1 MSIKKKS
8 KKKKWVTICIILI
21 AIVGITVAILLRPAT
36 TTYENA
42 AAKIGDIT
50 TYYSFTGNVES
61 KNRQTVMSENI
72 MQISEIDVVE
82 GDTVNEGDILMKTT
96 AGDEI
101 KAKIGGEIVNMIAEE
116 NSQYMAGA
124 ALLEIVDYNNLE
136 INVKVDEYD
145 YAALEKGKE
154 ITVKLGAIDKEI
166 KGVISN
172 MSKEGEIMNG
182 ITFFMATIDLDKDDA
197 LKIGMSAEITLINTE
212 VTDVVVLPVKALQF
226 DDNNQPYVLE
236 KDEDGT
242 VVKTEIT
249 TGINDGTTVEVKSGV
264 LSGETILYSNTTSA
278 GGMGFSGG
286 RGNMSG
292 GAN

>member
-1 MSIKKKS
+1 MSVKKKS
-8 KKKKWVTICIILI
+8 KRKKWVTICIVTI
-21 AIVGITVAILLRPAT
+21 AVVGITAAILLQPAS
-36 TTYENA
+36 TTYENTD
-42 AAKIGDIT
+42 AKIGDIT

-72 MQISEIDVVE
+72 MQISEINVVE
-82 GDTVNEGDILMKTT
+82 GDTVNEGDILMKTS

-101 KAKIGGEIVNMIAEE
+101 KAKISGEIVNMIVEE
-116 NSQYMAGA
+116 NSQFMAGA
-124 ALLEIVDYNNLE
+124 VLLEIVDYNNLE

-145 YAALEKGKE
+145 YTALEKGKE

-172 MSKEGEIMNG
+172 MSKEGEVMNG
-182 ITFFMATIDLDKDDA
+182 ITFFMATIDLDKDED
-197 LKIGMSAEITLINTE
+197 LKIGMSAEVTLINTE
-212 VTDVVVLPVKALQF
+212 VTGVVVLPVKALQF

-236 KDEDGT
+236 KDEDGV

-249 TGINDGTTVEVKSGV
+249 TGINDGKTVEVKSGV
-264 LSGETILYSNTTSA
+264 LSGETILYSKTTSA

-286 RGNMSG
+286 PSNMSG

>member
-72 MQISEIDVVE
+72 MQISEINVVE
-82 GDTVNEGDILMKTT
+82 GDTVREGDVLMKTT

-101 KAKIGGEIVNMIAEE
+101 KAKISGEIVNMIVEE

-145 YAALEKGKE
+145 YTALEKGKE

-166 KGVISN
+166 QGVISN
-172 MSKEGEIMNG
+172 MSKEGEVMNG
-182 ITFFMATIDLDKDDA
+182 ITFFMATIDLDKDEA
-197 LKIGMSAEITLINTE
+197 LKIGMSAEVTLINTE
-212 VTDVVVLPVKALQF
+212 VTGVVVLPVKALQF

-236 KDEDGT
+236 KDENGV

-249 TGINDGTTVEVKSGV
+249 TGINDGKTVEVKSGV
-264 LSGETILYSNTTSA
+264 LSGETILYSKTTSA

-286 RGNMSG
+286 PSNMSG